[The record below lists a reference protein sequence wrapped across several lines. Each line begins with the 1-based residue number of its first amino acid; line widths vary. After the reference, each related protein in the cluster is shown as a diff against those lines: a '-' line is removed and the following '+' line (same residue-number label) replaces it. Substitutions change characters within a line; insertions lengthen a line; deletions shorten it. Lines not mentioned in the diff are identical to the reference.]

1 MSDLEEARAFFA
13 NDRYASE
20 ATGIVIEEVGEHYA
34 RCSLK
39 LDGRHLNAVGH
50 VMGAVVYTMADFTF
64 AVSTNFK
71 AERPTVTN
79 AAQISY
85 LNSPKGDTLYSESR
99 LLKDGHRIC
108 FYEIRVRDSEG
119 VDVAVIS
126 MNGYHIQYER

>member
-50 VMGAVVYTMADFTF
+50 VMGGVVYTMADLTF
-64 AVSTNFK
+64 AISTNFCT
-71 AERPTVTN
+71 ERPTVTN
-79 AAQISY
+79 VAQVSY
-85 LNSPKGDTLYSESR
+85 LNSPEGDTLYSESK

-108 FYEIRVRDSEG
+108 FYEIRIRDNTG
-119 VDVAVIS
+119 KDIAIVS
-126 MNGYHIQYER
+126 MNGYHI